1 MTNEKRQIRPGDV
14 VKQIKFLQPGENPL
28 AKVIEIEHDEKVV
41 KHRHLNKAKTNSCH
55 MEYFKF
61 AGREEIIYDE

>member
-1 MTNEKRQIRPGDV
+1 MTSEKRQFCPGDI

-28 AKVIEIEHDEKVV
+28 AEVIKFDGKVV
-41 KHRHLNKAKTNSCH
+41 KHRHLNKAKTNSCL